1 MKGLKIGAMAAFLAA
16 FAALAAAEEKN
27 MSPLELKLKGIDG
40 KEIDLSK
47 YKGKVVLVVN
57 VASQCGYTK
66 QYDGLQDLF
75 AKYEKDGLVVLGV
88 PSNDFGMQEPG
99 TDAEIQK
106 FCSSKYKVTFPMTTK
121 VSVKGN
127 GKVELYKLLTAATPD
142 KNGKVTEVGWNFEKF
157 LIGRDGKVVGRFK
170 SAVAPES
177 EELVKAIRTE
187 LDKK

>member
-1 MKGLKIGAMAAFLAA
+1 
-16 FAALAAAEEKN
+16 
-27 MSPLELKLKGIDG
+27 
-40 KEIDLSK
+40 
-47 YKGKVVLVVN
+47 
-57 VASQCGYTK
+57 
-66 QYDGLQDLF
+66 
-75 AKYEKDGLVVLGV
+75 
-88 PSNDFGMQEPG
+88 MQEPG
-99 TDAEIQK
+99 SDAEIQK

-157 LIGRDGKVVGRFK
+157 LIGRDGKVVARFK